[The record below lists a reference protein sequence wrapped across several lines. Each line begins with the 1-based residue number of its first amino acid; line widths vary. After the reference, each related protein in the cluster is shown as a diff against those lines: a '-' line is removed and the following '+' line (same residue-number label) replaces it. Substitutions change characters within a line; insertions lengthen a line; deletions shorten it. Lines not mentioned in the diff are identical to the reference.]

1 MYLIVLYI
9 VIIKNVAV
17 CLFILKHNVSLHHL
31 NDQLLKEKR
40 SRLNQRFRHLYTPR
54 ILLNILFFI
63 IILKPFYFFIKI
75 TFE

>member
-31 NDQLLKEKR
+31 NDQVLKEKR
-40 SRLNQRFRHLYTPR
+40 SRLNQRLRHL
-54 ILLNILFFI
+54 
-63 IILKPFYFFIKI
+63 
-75 TFE
+75 

>member
-31 NDQLLKEKR
+31 NDQVLKEKR
-40 SRLNQRFRHLYTPR
+40 SRLNQRFWHLYTLR
-54 ILLNILFFI
+54 IPLYIFVI
-63 IILKPFYFFIKI
+63 DCYIQYSRSSKAK
-75 TFE
+75 